1 MMYHPLEMSINTI
14 PHLEITT
21 GYSIS
26 RIILGGWQLAGGH
39 GPVDETQILKDMAS
53 MVAAGFTTW
62 DCADIYTG
70 VEQLLGSFIR
80 KNQPAFTAGTLSPVQ
95 IHTKYVPDLSELPVL
110 TKTYTETVIDRSLKR
125 LGVERLDLVQFH
137 WWDFSIPGYIAAA
150 GHLMELQ
157 QAGKI
162 RHIGVTNF
170 DAVHLEELLA
180 AGIPLLSNQVQY
192 SVLDH
197 RPETALLQTALKNN
211 IKLFC
216 YGTLAGGYL
225 RERWLEVENVSESSH
240 NRSLIKYR
248 LMIEEFG
255 GFELFQKLM
264 QILAAIAE
272 KYRVGI
278 AEIAARYILQKPAV
292 AGIIIGVR
300 NSAYLENLAKLGTF
314 VLANEDL
321 VEIAAVLKQARGP
334 KGSIFGLERDR
345 TGPHSKIMK
354 YNLNQISENNR
365 HDLKQ

>member
-1 MMYHPLEMSINTI
+1 MTSSNLSRFELGP
-14 PHLEITT
+14 

-26 RIILGGWQLAGGH
+26 PIILGGWQLAGGH
-39 GPVDETQILKDMAS
+39 GPIDEAQIIKDMAK

-70 VEQLLGSFIR
+70 VEQLFGIIIK
-80 KNQPAFTAGTLSPVQ
+80 KNRPAFAAGTLPPIQ
-95 IHTKYVPDLSELPVL
+95 IHTKYVPDLSELPAL
-110 TKTYTETVIDRSLKR
+110 SKTYTETVIDRSLKR

-150 GHLMELQ
+150 YHLAELQ

-162 RHIGVTNF
+162 RYIGTTNF
-170 DAVHLEELLA
+170 DAAHLKELVA
-180 AGIPLLSNQVQY
+180 AGIPILANQVQY

-197 RPETALLQTALKNN
+197 RPETALRQTALENN
-211 IKLFC
+211 IKLLC

-225 RERWLEVENVSESSH
+225 SERWLGVETASESSH

-248 LMIEEFG
+248 LMIAEFG
-255 GFELFQKLM
+255 GFKLFQKLM
-264 QILAAIAE
+264 QILAAIAG
-272 KYRVGI
+272 KHRVGI

-300 NSAYLENLAKLGTF
+300 NSDYLENLVKLGTF
-314 VLANEDL
+314 ALDTEDL
-321 VEIAAVLKQARGP
+321 TEIAAVLKLARGP
-334 KGSIFGLERDR
+334 SGPIFGLERDR
-345 TGPHSKIMK
+345 TGPHGKIMK

-365 HDLKQ
+365 HELN